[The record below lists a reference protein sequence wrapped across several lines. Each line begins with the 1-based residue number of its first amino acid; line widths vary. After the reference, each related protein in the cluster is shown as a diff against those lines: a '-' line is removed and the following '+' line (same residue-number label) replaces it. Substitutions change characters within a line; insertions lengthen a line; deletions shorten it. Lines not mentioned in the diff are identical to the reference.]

1 MSEEIFQKFKRVIE
15 VWSILAVVLS
25 MNAQNNDDLR
35 NSILQ

>member
-1 MSEEIFQKFKRVIE
+1 MSEEIFKKFKRVIE